1 MCKRPRG
8 NPAPLFHF
16 ARAGRHE
23 RRVQQDMTIEI
34 SEGERTAADL
44 LAVTDRIFSQS
55 ALALGRAVMA
65 LDELDEARAGEK
77 AKAALQAVKDFR
89 NAYQIAMDER
99 TRVDKL
105 RRQVADDAG
114 TGVLDLDTARDEIGR
129 RLACLRSAGDGE

>member
-1 MCKRPRG
+1 
-8 NPAPLFHF
+8 
-16 ARAGRHE
+16 
-23 RRVQQDMTIEI
+23 MTIEI